1 MAHVLKLVD
10 LLYSKEEALIE
21 LNGRY
26 GINMGDYNNAKKKFR
41 RLNKVLK
48 ELLKKAI
55 DRAKE
60 NKREIV
66 ISCDL

>member
-1 MAHVLKLVD
+1 MLKLVD

>member
-1 MAHVLKLVD
+1 
-10 LLYSKEEALIE
+10 
-21 LNGRY
+21 
-26 GINMGDYNNAKKKFR
+26 MGDYNNAKSFFR
-41 RLNKVLK
+41 RLNKIIR